1 MFHTNTPRAFLP
13 QLHKL
18 LFIPQNPP
26 PPCPPLHPRPAHGA
40 SGAYVDAFA
49 HSAQP
54 MRVRVSLTGLGD
66 PRLLLPCLEPASVRP
81 ALGTPQV
88 QTSPPTQSRPASP
101 SAPHPGSRSSP
112 GVLRDRKPWAASPLA
127 SAHPGPCAL
136 GLPLLTGRMQLPR
149 DPQHFPSQSSHGR
162 RPPSPP
168 LSPKQRPR
176 NACHQGQRLQ
186 SGASTATSVQSLP
199 THGPTRPSGP
209 NTSTEHGGFGTELPG
224 HHRPLGMSWGG
235 SARPWTHSGL
245 KAWYTAGP
253 QTMPPYSSINR
264 TGWAQLLAP
273 QGCPPRS
280 QGGMQATSSCPQ
292 GLSGQRRSLEADL
305 CLDKTAA
312 GGGLTDSPC
321 PGVTRPPP
329 G

>member
-26 PPCPPLHPRPAHGA
+26 PPRPPLHPRPAHGA

-81 ALGTPQV
+81 ALGTLQV
-88 QTSPPTQSRPASP
+88 QTSPPTQFRPASP

-112 GVLRDRKPWAASPLA
+112 GVLHDRKPWAASPLA
-127 SAHPGPCAL
+127 SGHPGPCAL

-149 DPQHFPSQSSHGR
+149 IHRTSRPSPATGGGR
-162 RPPSPP
+162 RAHRCPPS
-168 LSPKQRPR
+168 S
-176 NACHQGQRLQ
+176 AQGTPAIRGR
-186 SGASTATSVQSLP
+186 SGASTAASLQSLP

-209 NTSTEHGGFGTELPG
+209 NTSTEHGGFRTEFPG

-235 SARPWTHSGL
+235 SAHPWTHSGL

-253 QTMPPYSSINR
+253 QTMPPYSSING

-273 QGCPPRS
+273 QGCPP
-280 QGGMQATSSCPQ
+280 TV
-292 GLSGQRRSLEADL
+292 SGRD
-305 CLDKTAA
+305 A
-312 GGGLTDSPC
+312 GHQQLPSGPL
-321 PGVTRPPP
+321 RPEEEPR